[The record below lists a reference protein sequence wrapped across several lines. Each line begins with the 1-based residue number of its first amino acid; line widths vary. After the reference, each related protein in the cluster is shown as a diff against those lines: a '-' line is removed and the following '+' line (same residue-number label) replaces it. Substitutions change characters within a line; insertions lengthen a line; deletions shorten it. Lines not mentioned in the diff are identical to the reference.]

1 MSCLSPLFSRVIYS
15 VGNELLIVSLASYSS
30 SQQCLQSRPT
40 SHETLEGATPTKNA
54 WRDSEVWLFY
64 LLISRYYAHR
74 IVTCVKQN
82 NVIICLY
89 DLMLHTLINKIV
101 NVNIME

>member
-1 MSCLSPLFSRVIYS
+1 MFTIFPLHHTPRNI
-15 VGNELLIVSLASYSS
+15 GGG
-30 SQQCLQSRPT
+30 
-40 SHETLEGATPTKNA
+40 GATPTKNA
-54 WRDSEVWLFY
+54 WWDSEVWLFY

-89 DLMLHTLINKIV
+89 DLMPHTLINKIL